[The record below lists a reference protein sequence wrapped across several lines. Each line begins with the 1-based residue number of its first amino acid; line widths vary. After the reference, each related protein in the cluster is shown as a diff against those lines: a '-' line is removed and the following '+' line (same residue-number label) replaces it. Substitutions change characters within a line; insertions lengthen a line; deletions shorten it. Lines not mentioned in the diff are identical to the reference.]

1 MQCCGKT
8 ATNMILRE
16 KSPLTNVIFH
26 PFCAKSQ
33 ATNLA
38 MGVESS
44 YPVFGLC
51 VVLSSASVSAWN
63 VFGTIGGNPDAW
75 CTEAVAQMKCS
86 GGSGTCIQIGG
97 DDVDGNE
104 FPLLPSMRYVN
115 LCPTSPIDGFQQMFT
130 SSIPSSIPTVRIP
143 TSPSVN

>member
-1 MQCCGKT
+1 MSKQVDQQPPSYEKL
-8 ATNMILRE
+8 LRE
-16 KSPLTNVIFH
+16 ELPPPAYHELEEVHTYWPCVH
-26 PFCAKSQ
+26 
-33 ATNLA
+33 
-38 MGVESS
+38 VE
-44 YPVFGLC
+44 
-51 VVLSSASVSAWN
+51 VV
-63 VFGTIGGNPDAW
+63 
-75 CTEAVAQMKCS
+75 
-86 GGSGTCIQIGG
+86 